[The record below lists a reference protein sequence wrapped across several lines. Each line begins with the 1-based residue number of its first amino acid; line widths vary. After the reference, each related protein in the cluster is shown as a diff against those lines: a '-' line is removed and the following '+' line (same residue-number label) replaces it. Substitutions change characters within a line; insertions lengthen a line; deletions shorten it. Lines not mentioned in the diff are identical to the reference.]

1 MTLLAEPAKRRY
13 EAQEAQ
19 VSGSQLVEARE
30 DAPVVLDL
38 ADEALNQVA
47 LLVCVPVDLTLFFA
61 AAARPADR
69 IRASLFDTF
78 DEVRRVV
85 TGVGYQRPELVS
97 LDERLGLRNVVALA
111 ARQPEPERQAE
122 PVNAQV
128 NLGGEAAATP
138 A

>member
-1 MTLLAEPAKRRY
+1 LTLLAEPDKSRY
-13 EAQEAQ
+13 ETQEAQ

-30 DAPVVLDL
+30 DASVVLDL
-38 ADEALNQVA
+38 ADEALDQVA
-47 LLVCVPVDLTLFFA
+47 LLVYVPVDLTLFFA
-61 AAARPADR
+61 AAARPDDR
-69 IRASLFDTF
+69 LRASLFDTL

-85 TGVGYQRPELVS
+85 TGIGYQRPELVS
-97 LDERLGLRNVVALA
+97 LDERLGLRDVVTLA
-111 ARQPEPERQAE
+111 ARQSEPERQAE